1 MSWAGWKRDLR
12 PRAVWQQRQRSCRVA
27 TLAAGTPCTAKG
39 SRYKASLHL
48 WAAMVPFGNGNKVSR
63 SEVPAVQR
71 VLRTACESH
80 TELGEAVREEQGRPP
95 QAGAPLTG
103 RE

>member
-1 MSWAGWKRDLR
+1 M
-12 PRAVWQQRQRSCRVA
+12 VWQQRQRSYRVA
-27 TLAAGTPCTAKG
+27 TPAAGTTAQG

-48 WAAMVPFGNGNKVSR
+48 RAAMVPFGNGDKVSR

-71 VLRTACESH
+71 GLRTACESH